1 VDVGRLRSTEWIL
14 GAFGVAL
21 LGVMFLDWYK
31 PAISGAD
38 LETLSDDAFVQ
49 DAASGGIFVVDPG
62 TGSVNAWE
70 AFAVTDIVLAA
81 AAILAIAV
89 AVVTATQR
97 TQAIPVALESLTAL
111 LTLIASIFV
120 FIRVLSVPGDG
131 LVRDIGPVLGLP
143 LILGLTLAAWFGV
156 RNERPGHGAHARDAR
171 AHVAEIETLPAPEP

>member
-1 VDVGRLRSTEWIL
+1 MDLGRLRSTEWIL

-21 LGVMFLDWYK
+21 LGVMFLDWYRFTFTE
-31 PAISGAD
+31 GAYFNR
-38 LETLSDDAFVQ
+38 SDGAFAPDVS
-49 DAASGGIFVVDPG
+49 SGGAFLIGEDKL
-62 TGSVNAWE
+62 NAWQ
-70 AFAVTDIVLAA
+70 AFGVTDIVLAA

-111 LTLIASIFV
+111 LTLIASVFV

-131 LVRDIGPVLGLP
+131 LVREIGPVLGLP

-171 AHVAEIETLPAPEP
+171 EHVAQIETIPAPER

>member
-21 LGVMFLDWYK
+21 LGVMFLDWYEYTVTAGYFDEVA
-31 PAISGAD
+31 PLAPDES
-38 LETLSDDAFVQ
+38 
-49 DAASGGIFVVDPG
+49 SGGVFAYSVGDG
-62 TGSVNAWE
+62 TVNAWE

-89 AVVTATQR
+89 AIVTATQR

-111 LTLIASIFV
+111 LTLVASIFV
-120 FIRVLSVPGDG
+120 FIRVLSLPGDG
-131 LVRDIGPVLGLP
+131 LVRDIGPMLGLP

-171 AHVAEIETLPAPEP
+171 AHVAEIETLPAPER